1 MTTEMYAIQVVG
13 AAVGMLLGYLTV
25 SSYSLRKRA
34 KAAEQRL
41 AALEFWVSGAAPII
55 MGLVGLTGLQSVD
68 IETTQK
74 ETKH

>member
-41 AALEFWVSGAAPII
+41 AALEF
-55 MGLVGLTGLQSVD
+55 
-68 IETTQK
+68 
-74 ETKH
+74 